1 MPPPISPAP
10 EPPSSVENDNWLGAD
25 DCVVSNFDT
34 NAVTGTFTMLPAT
47 VNGMPE
53 VLFFVWH
60 AFAVVGNVPAV
71 PFFADVV
78 RPVR

>member
-1 MPPPISPAP
+1 MPLPISPAP
-10 EPPSSVENDNWLGAD
+10 VPPSSVENDNWFTAIA
-25 DCVVSNFDT
+25 CVVSNFDT
-34 NAVTGTFTMLPAT
+34 NAVTGTFTMMPET

-53 VLFFVWH
+53 VLFFVWQL
-60 AFAVVGNVPAV
+60 FALVGNVPAV